1 MEKVYN
7 NKLEMSNSKKSQAS
21 DDQEEPEIIRE
32 IVEEIVEDAKETP
45 KKREKPEPQKMQ
57 GPPS

>member
-1 MEKVYN
+1 
-7 NKLEMSNSKKSQAS
+7 MSESNKKSSPAS
-21 DDQEEPEIIRE
+21 SKEPVILE

>member
-1 MEKVYN
+1 
-7 NKLEMSNSKKSQAS
+7 MSNSKMSQAS

-45 KKREKPEPQKMQ
+45 KKREKQEPQKMQ